1 MGQYAKA
8 APRYERG
15 LKIREKQ
22 LGGEH
27 PDVAESLNNLA
38 WLYGVMDQYAK
49 AVKYKGKGLT
59 VLHKHQV
66 AALNTLSEKEQQ
78 HFLFTNRFWWN
89 SGFSFAL
96 ERKAN
101 AVLPTAEWVLNGKAL
116 GIESQAERMRSAW
129 DGTQPQ
135 AAELARKINA
145 VRQEMARLTLATPK
159 PDQAS
164 TRLERLA
171 AVLPACGAKS
181 ILATLWKIPDIESTQ
196 LMTTFFNQLSQ
207 GLSPPRRPA
216 PSATRHNQAHE
227 RCRKAAPPVLL
238 GRVRC
243 DGTMRVV
250 KCRDRGLLGGQ
261 GPEDGPDD
269 GGDEH
274 GHLLYCVPQS
284 TVSGPHQSC

>member
-1 MGQYAKA
+1 MRSKGAAPANPEGTRPRESPTRAAGRESQARQRERCSITGLNNLATLYCKMGQYAKA

-171 AVLPACGAKS
+171 AVLPV
-181 ILATLWKIPDIESTQ
+181 
-196 LMTTFFNQLSQ
+196 
-207 GLSPPRRPA
+207 
-216 PSATRHNQAHE
+216 
-227 RCRKAAPPVLL
+227 AAPRASWPRC
-238 GRVRC
+238 GRSPILRA
-243 DGTMRVV
+243 
-250 KCRDRGLLGGQ
+250 LN
-261 GPEDGPDD
+261 
-269 GGDEH
+269 
-274 GHLLYCVPQS
+274 
-284 TVSGPHQSC
+284 